1 MKDNNEN
8 NMMKKIATF
17 IVDKRKA
24 FFVFFILAAIYCT
37 TSISKVNVIE
47 DLKEYL
53 PETTETRQGVD
64 IMDNE
69 FITMGSGKILI
80 ANITYDK
87 ALALSKELQEI
98 RGVSKV
104 KFYDADDEDNAYDDE
119 EIGDYYKDSAA
130 LFTFS
135 MEEPEENE
143 LSQEAMVQIREKVAD
158 YDSYIYTTVDKDDSK
173 SLKADMKVI
182 LVIVVII
189 IAGVL
194 LFTSTTY
201 MEILI
206 FMLTFGMAALLNMG
220 TNFWFKDISFIT
232 NAVGVVLQLALAIDY
247 AIILFHRFMEEKE
260 IMETREA
267 LIEALSKA
275 IPEISSSSLT
285 TISGMVALM
294 FMQFGIGMD
303 LGRVLTK
310 AIIFSMLAV
319 FCFMPALIMMFNN
332 AIDKTRHQNF
342 VPDITGWGK
351 FVVKTRYIF
360 PPIFIVVLIF
370 GCIYANKCP
379 YIFDNSSVES
389 RIKNEYLAS
398 RDRIDK
404 DFDTTNALAIVLPK
418 GDYQKEA
425 DIISVVEN
433 IPEVDTVLGLANI
446 EVGDDEQYVLTDSL
460 TPRQF
465 AEVADLDLD
474 FSKLLY
480 QAYAINKEEYGAF
493 MGSLEDYDVPVIS
506 MIDFIHEQKQ
516 KGGIHID
523 EQKSK
528 DIDDMYN
535 DVTDAREQLEGEE
548 YSRIVLAV
556 KGPVEGEET
565 FKIVDQLHNIAQAY
579 YDDPIYVVGDSTSD
593 YDLSKSFS
601 NDNTLISVLTALFVG
616 IILLFTFQSAG
627 LPFMLVLTIQGSIW
641 ITFARPYL
649 MHTTMYFLSYLIVSS
664 IQMGATIDY
673 AIVITS
679 RYMALRNTE
688 KTKKDAIVKT
698 LNQAFPTI
706 ITSGSIMT
714 SAGFVIGYLTSNPV
728 IASLGTTLG
737 VGTLVSIILV
747 MTVLPQILYVGD
759 FIIDR
764 TSFSMSNDNNNEN
777 LLQRRKDTVRV
788 DGHVKGYFCGTIDAD
803 VTGTFA
809 GDMEVMIKSDTCVVD
824 EKKRLPEVAS
834 TKTETTEDTGRQKEV
849 SDDTENL
856 QENISPDKEEEIMT
870 ESEVETDDENR

>member
-24 FFVFFILAAIYCT
+24 FFVLFILASIYCA

-64 IMDNE
+64 IMDEE
-69 FITMGSGKILI
+69 FITMGSGKVLI
-80 ANITYDK
+80 ANITYEK
-87 ALALSKELQEI
+87 ALALSKELEEI
-98 RGVSKV
+98 KGVSSV
-104 KFYDADDEDNAYDDE
+104 KFYDADDEDNTYEDDE
-119 EIGDYYKDSAA
+119 LEEYYKDSAA
-130 LFTFS
+130 LFTFT
-135 MEEPEENE
+135 MDEPEENE
-143 LSQEAMVQIREKVAD
+143 LSQEAMVEIREKIAD
-158 YDSYIYTTVDKDDSK
+158 YDSYVYTTVDKDDSK
-173 SLKADMKVI
+173 SLKEDMKLI
-182 LVIVVII
+182 LVIVVFI

-206 FMLTFGMAALLNMG
+206 FMLTFGMAAILNMG
-220 TNFWFKDISFIT
+220 TNYWFKDISFIT

-260 IMETREA
+260 HMETREA

-294 FMQFGIGMD
+294 FMHFGIGMD

-310 AIIFSMLAV
+310 AIIFSMLSV
-319 FCFMPALIMMFNN
+319 FCFMPALIMMFNK
-332 AIDKTRHQNF
+332 AIDKTRHKNF
-342 VPDITGWGK
+342 VPDITFWGK

-360 PPIFIVVLIF
+360 PPIFIIILIF

-379 YIFDNSSVES
+379 YIFDNTSVES

-398 RDRIDK
+398 RDRIAQ
-404 DFDTTNALAIVLPK
+404 DFDTTNTLAIVLPK

-425 DIISVVEN
+425 EIISVVEN
-433 IPEVDTVLGLANI
+433 IEEVDTVLGLANI
-446 EVGDDEQYVLTDSL
+446 EVGDDDQYVLTDSL

-465 AEVADLDLD
+465 AEVADIDLDL
-474 FSKLLY
+474 SKLLY
-480 QAYAINKEEYGAF
+480 QAYAIDKEEYGAF
-493 MGSLEDYDVPVIS
+493 MGSLDDYDIPVIS
-506 MIDFIHEQKQ
+506 MIDFIHEQKE
-516 KGGIHID
+516 KGGIHI
-523 EQKSK
+523 EEKKSE
-528 DIDDMYN
+528 DIDKMYD
-535 DVTDAREQLEGEE
+535 DVTDARKQLEGEE

-565 FKIVDQLHNIAQAY
+565 FKVVDQLHNIAQAY
-579 YDDPIYVVGDSTSD
+579 YDEPIYVVGDSTSD

-616 IILLFTFQSAG
+616 IILLFTFQSVG

-649 MHTTMYFLSYLIVSS
+649 MNSTMYFLSYLIVSS

-688 KTKKDAIVKT
+688 KTKKDAIVNT

-759 FIIDR
+759 FIIDK
-764 TSFSMSNDNNNEN
+764 TSFSMGSEGEKDS
-777 LLQRRKDTVRV
+777 LLQRRKNMVRV
-788 DGHVKGYFCGTIDAD
+788 NGHVKGYFCGTIDAD
-803 VTGTFA
+803 VVGSLY
-809 GDMEVMIKSDTCVVD
+809 GDMELTVKSDTDVIENQGCFPQAVD
-824 EKKRLPEVAS
+824 EIECQKKVNR
-834 TKTETTEDTGRQKEV
+834 EDHEEPQKNKVE
-849 SDDTENL
+849 SEENNNE
-856 QENISPDKEEEIMT
+856 ENNEEE
-870 ESEVETDDENR
+870 